1 MRYLYLASQ
10 WWEARYSVTHQR
22 HVAAPGIDQRLQVGV
37 GLAAGSHESAVAA
50 MMTITWVYALLALV
64 LAANAVVAFE
74 AIFKLEEPRG
84 PR

>member
-1 MRYLYLASQ
+1 MLRRPTTPDRQLAAAAAG
-10 WWEARYSVTHQR
+10 EAQ
-22 HVAAPGIDQRLQVGV
+22 G
-37 GLAAGSHESAVAA
+37 AAGSHESAVAA

-74 AIFKLEEPRG
+74 AIFKPEEPRG